1 MFIALRINRKG
12 FLLFLS
18 YCQIWVQEVQ
28 KVQWVQIRSI
38 RPIRGRKEIKREVVC
53 PVII

>member
-18 YCQIWVQEVQ
+18 YGSHNRTS
-28 KVQWVQIRSI
+28 IRSI
-38 RPIRGRKEIKREVVC
+38 RQIRGRKEIKRKAVC
-53 PVII
+53 PVIVKLSS